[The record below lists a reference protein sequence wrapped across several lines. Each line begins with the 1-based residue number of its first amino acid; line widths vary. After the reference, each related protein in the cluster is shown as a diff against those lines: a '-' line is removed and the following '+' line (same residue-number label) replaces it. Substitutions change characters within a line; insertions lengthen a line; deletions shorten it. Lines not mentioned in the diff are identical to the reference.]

1 MKQKLVYISSEWMYD
16 VDMGILNYM
25 SEEYDIHW
33 FFMNN
38 EQSPRVKR
46 EVVTNYA
53 QQYSIKLYWMN
64 NSIKQLSP
72 RKILYYKE
80 MAKVINGINPD
91 IIVKEEQ
98 DFYWSMVNKI
108 FMKRNAIY
116 MIHDVLVHSGT
127 HNGKI
132 RQLFTDFTI
141 KMNHYFITFSNSQKQ
156 VLLSR
161 YGSKNVFSTHLSV
174 KDFGLPTMVRPTFG
188 KTTKLLF
195 FGRIEYNKGLD
206 ILINGL
212 EALYENGLTNIELSI
227 CGKGSYWNDCE
238 KLIKHS
244 ERYNLQVRFIDNEEI
259 PNLFASHHFLVLP
272 YRDTTQSGPL
282 MIAANYGLPLL
293 AANHASFREIYDKS
307 CSILYDDIQT
317 GLKQLSSLTED
328 QYDKMLADCKK
339 LKDRF
344 SGKMIASEII
354 NYIKQIS

>member
-1 MKQKLVYISSEWMYD
+1 MYD
-16 VDMGILNYM
+16 VDMGILNYI
-25 SEEYDIHW
+25 SEKYEVHW

-38 EQSPRVKR
+38 EQSPRVKHE
-46 EVVTNYA
+46 EVGNYA
-53 QQYSIKLYWMN
+53 HQYNIKLYWMN

-72 RKILYYKE
+72 RKFFYYKK
-80 MAKVINGINPD
+80 MAEVINGIDPD

-98 DFYWSMVNKI
+98 DFYWSLVNKL
-108 FMKRNAIY
+108 FMKKNAIY

-141 KMNHYFITFSNSQKQ
+141 KMNHHFITFSNSQKQ
-156 VLLSR
+156 VLLKR
-161 YGSKNVFSTHLSV
+161 YGNKDVFSTHLSV
-174 KDFGLPTMVRPTFG
+174 KDFGQTTCDRPTFDN
-188 KTTKLLF
+188 TIKLLF

-206 ILINGL
+206 ILINGI
-212 EALYENGLTNIELSI
+212 ESLYDKGITNIQLSI
-227 CGKGSYWNDCE
+227 CGKGSYWKECE
-238 KLIKHS
+238 KLIKHPKQ
-244 ERYNLQVRFIDNEEI
+244 YNLQIRFIDNNEI

-307 CSILYDDIQT
+307 CSILYSDISL
-317 GLKQLSSLTED
+317 GLEQLSSLTEVK
-328 QYDKMLADCKK
+328 YKEMLTDCKK
-339 LKDRF
+339 LKERF